1 METSNLAHTIHKL
14 WVGLRLRCPN
24 CERGPLFSG
33 FFTMHPTCANC
44 HVRFERSSGESLGG
58 VMINLVLVELV
69 TIGGYFLSEALFHPP
84 LLFQIIFWVTF
95 NILLVLACYR
105 PARGVWVS
113 VAYLTGGVYRDPETD
128 FESPD
133 KS

>member
-1 METSNLAHTIHKL
+1 MALQSRHAVRLINTRKYPMETSNLAHTIHKL

-24 CERGPLFSG
+24 CERGPLFSS
-33 FFTMHPTCANC
+33 FFTMHPACANC

-84 LLFQIIFWVTF
+84 LLFQIIFWVTRSEEHTSELQSRE
-95 NILLVLACYR
+95 NLVC
-105 PARGVWVS
+105 
-113 VAYLTGGVYRDPETD
+113 
-128 FESPD
+128 
-133 KS
+133 